1 MFWLDIFF
9 FVWEINVFV
18 ILIEFDLLFIF
29 CFEVCDDDRV
39 NVVVFFDG
47 ILSLYNVWFEEI
59 KCFWLIIGNFL
70 MILCV
75 WIVWELYI
83 IFFKILFV
91 FCLFFFLIIVLFF
104 DNDLLVGIDWI
115 KLGGVVV
122 DWKFFV
128 EFLKCKF
135 IFGLNLILVGLLG
148 NSVLGIEW
156 ICIEWFFVFL
166 IILGRC
172 LMLWFIDFK
181 MLYGELFFFLFVLV
195 FKREEWLKD
204 ELFLGVIC
212 KDIDFFILVEINFLF
227 ILYFLVLES
236 FVFLFDCVIFKVK

>member
-59 KCFWLIIGNFL
+59 KCFWLIIVNFL

-91 FCLFFFLIIVLFF
+91 FCLFFF
-104 DNDLLVGIDWI
+104 
-115 KLGGVVV
+115 
-122 DWKFFV
+122 
-128 EFLKCKF
+128 
-135 IFGLNLILVGLLG
+135 
-148 NSVLGIEW
+148 
-156 ICIEWFFVFL
+156 
-166 IILGRC
+166 
-172 LMLWFIDFK
+172 
-181 MLYGELFFFLFVLV
+181 
-195 FKREEWLKD
+195 
-204 ELFLGVIC
+204 
-212 KDIDFFILVEINFLF
+212 
-227 ILYFLVLES
+227 
-236 FVFLFDCVIFKVK
+236 